1 MLSWYRE
8 LRLLKTAYYADYY
21 QQVLSKLTI
30 GRFLMVSQALR
41 LAMMVGMFS
50 LALAGINGLWP
61 WPKELLVLIL
71 VGLTGLGLVGTTA
84 QLQQDWQQLGLT
96 DYLTSG
102 LFTTAQQIN
111 WQRKLRQYYQWPVLA
126 FVLATSLL
134 LFILTLKL
142 HDKGLVTLVAALG
155 ASLPVWLRVR
165 FERWGSRLTNQ
176 DCGQKSVVY
185 RLLVHTVVAGIL
197 ASGLLIA
204 TSCRVQDSLWQV
216 ATYVLILILIAWPGL
231 GWVMQKFSRLSLPE
245 DSWERRLASPYR
257 DFVQREYIPH
267 LPFLSYLI
275 FLAWFWPKNVLPLM
289 LVLVALL
296 IFLYT
301 PFNNR
306 CWLNQSIYDYL
317 GLLGDDRSR
326 FFSQQ
331 MPVLFALL
339 TFPSGVVAVVV
350 SWSGKWDFGQLLIAA
365 GLLAAMFAWQ
375 YGLYRYLNPVYH
387 QALELLSGLSTLGPL
402 ILGLYWGLIL

>member
-1 MLSWYRE
+1 MLSWYRK
-8 LRLLKTAYYADYY
+8 LRLLKTAYYADHY
-21 QQVLSKLTI
+21 QQILSKPAI
-30 GRFLMVSQALR
+30 GRFLMVYRALR
-41 LAMMVGMFS
+41 LAMMAGMFS

-61 WPKELLVLIL
+61 WSKELLVLIL
-71 VGLTGLGLVGTTA
+71 AGLIGLGLVGTTA
-84 QLQQDWQQLGLT
+84 QLQQDWQQLGLA
-96 DYLTSG
+96 DYFTSG

-134 LFILTLKL
+134 LFILALKL
-142 HDKGLVTLVAALG
+142 HDKGLVTLVAALA

-185 RLLVHTVVAGIL
+185 RLLAHTMVAGIL
-197 ASGLLIA
+197 AGGILIV
-204 TSCRVQDSLWQV
+204 TWWRVDTLWQE
-216 ATYVLILILIAWPGL
+216 ATYVLILILIVWPAL
-231 GWVMQKFSRLSLPE
+231 SWVMQKLSRPSVLE

-257 DFVQREYIPH
+257 DFVQREFIPH
-267 LPFLSYLI
+267 LPFLPYLI
-275 FLAWFWPKNVLPLM
+275 LLAWVWPQKALPLM
-289 LVLVALL
+289 LILVALL

-306 CWLNQSIYDYL
+306 YWLNQAIYDYL
-317 GLLGDDRSR
+317 GLLGDDCSR
-326 FFSQQ
+326 FFSRQI
-331 MPVLFALL
+331 PVLFALL
-339 TFPSGVVAVVV
+339 TFPACVVAVVA

-365 GLLAAMFAWQ
+365 GLLAVMFAWQ

-402 ILGLYWGLIL
+402 ILGMYWGLIL